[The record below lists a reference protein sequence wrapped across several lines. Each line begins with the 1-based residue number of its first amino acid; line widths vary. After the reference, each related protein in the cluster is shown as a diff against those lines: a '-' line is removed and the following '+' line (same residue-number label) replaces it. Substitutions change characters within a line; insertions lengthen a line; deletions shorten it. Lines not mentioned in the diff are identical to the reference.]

1 MLLLGFHF
9 GLMTSTAIIKD
20 WQNGKKKKKT
30 DKKESNYHL

>member
-20 WQNGKKKKKT
+20 WQNGGEKKT